1 MNLARD
7 LHIWEPLKEVW
18 HLQHNWL
25 SSKVTSPASMELE
38 DEEQSLEV

>member
-7 LHIWEPLKEVW
+7 LYTCEPLW
-18 HLQHNWL
+18 HLQHNWF